1 MRVTSFT
8 FISNLNSLLAQNLS
22 RISELQIEISSGKKL
37 NKPSDD
43 ASRVPIVL
51 GIYSKI
57 ERNNQYIRNI
67 DDGLSRFGLTENTL
81 NDVSN
86 LINRAKDL
94 AIFGASDGLNNQD
107 RQIAAVE
114 VNQLIEHLFSLS
126 NKDSVEGYLFGG
138 TKTDSVPFVAIRDN
152 QNRITR
158 VLADGNISSAVNR
171 SIGDNDVTEISSDYN
186 GIFYGNENVFETLN
200 QLRDGLEKNDKN
212 QIRDSME
219 KLNRD
224 HFRAI
229 VSKIGEIG
237 VKVKYFI
244 DRKNEIKND
253 FVTLSEQ
260 LSSLEDTDIA
270 ESIILLELHLVAYQA
285 ALLAGSKIIET
296 TLTSILK

>member
-43 ASRVPIVL
+43 ASGVPIVL

-186 GIFYGNENVFETLN
+186 GIFYGNENVFETLI

>member
-1 MRVTSFT
+1 M
-8 FISNLNSLLAQNLS
+8 AQNLS

-43 ASRVPIVL
+43 ASGVPIVL

-186 GIFYGNENVFETLN
+186 GIFYGNENVFETLI

>member
-43 ASRVPIVL
+43 ASGVPIVL

-81 NDVSN
+81 HDVSN
-86 LINRAKDL
+86 LIHRAKDL
-94 AIFGASDGLNNQD
+94 GIFGASDGLNNQD

-186 GIFYGNENVFETLN
+186 GIFYGNENVFETLI

>member
-43 ASRVPIVL
+43 ASGVPIVL

-81 NDVSN
+81 HDVSN
-86 LINRAKDL
+86 LIHRAKDL
-94 AIFGASDGLNNQD
+94 GIFGASDGLNNQD

-186 GIFYGNENVFETLN
+186 GIFYGNENEFETLI

>member
-81 NDVSN
+81 NDISN

-186 GIFYGNENVFETLN
+186 GIFYGNENVFETLI

>member
-81 NDVSN
+81 NDISN

-186 GIFYGNENVFETLN
+186 GIFYGNENVFETLI

-244 DRKNEIKND
+244 DRKNEIEND

>member
-81 NDVSN
+81 NDISN

-138 TKTDSVPFVAIRDN
+138 TKTDSVPVVAIRDN

-186 GIFYGNENVFETLN
+186 GIFYGNENVFETLI

>member
-8 FISNLNSLLAQNLS
+8 FTSNLNSLLAKNLS
-22 RISELQIEISSGKKL
+22 RIGELQNEISSGKKL

-67 DDGLSRFGLTENTL
+67 DDAFSRFGLTENAL

-86 LINRAKDL
+86 LITRAKDL
-94 AIFGASDGLNNQD
+94 AIFGSSDGLNNQD
-107 RQIAAVE
+107 RQTTAIE

-158 VLADGNISSAVNR
+158 VLADGNISSSVNR
-171 SIGDNDVTEISSDYN
+171 SIGDHDVTEITSDYN
-186 GIFYGNENVFETLN
+186 GIFYGNENVIDSLV
-200 QLRDGLEKNDKN
+200 QLRDGLENNDKN

-224 HFRAI
+224 HFGSI

-237 VKVKYFI
+237 VKVSFLI
-244 DRKNEIKND
+244 DRKNELQND
-253 FVTLSEQ
+253 FVTLSEH

-270 ESIILLELHLVAYQA
+270 ESIILLEQHLVSYQA
-285 ALLAGSKIIET
+285 ALLAGSKIMET
-296 TLTSILK
+296 TLTSVLR

>member
-186 GIFYGNENVFETLN
+186 GIFYGNENVFETLI

>member
-81 NDVSN
+81 NDISN

-107 RQIAAVE
+107 TQIAAVE

-186 GIFYGNENVFETLN
+186 GIFYGNENVFETLI
-200 QLRDGLEKNDKN
+200 QLRDGLENNDKN

-244 DRKNEIKND
+244 DRKNEIEND

>member
-43 ASRVPIVL
+43 ASGVPIVL

-94 AIFGASDGLNNQD
+94 GIFGASDGLNNQD

-186 GIFYGNENVFETLN
+186 GIFYGNENVFETLI

>member
-81 NDVSN
+81 NDISN

-186 GIFYGNENVFETLN
+186 GIFYGNENVFETLI

-296 TLTSILK
+296 TLRSILK